1 MLSPLAD
8 VGAWIVGV
16 VDRMSE
22 PVTLLAIGVVLIALS
37 VVVRLRPAGT
47 ARTAAPVSHAT
58 ASPLSARR
66 LSTASGTLVAAT
78 SQRG

>member
-8 VGAWIVGV
+8 VGAWVVGV

-22 PVTLLAIGVVLIALS
+22 PVTLLAIGVVLITLS
-37 VVVRLRPAGT
+37 VIVRLRPAS
-47 ARTAAPVSHAT
+47 AVRSASPASHVH

-66 LSTASGTLVAAT
+66 VSTASGTLIAAT
-78 SQRG
+78 NQRG

>member
-37 VVVRLRPAGT
+37 VIVRLRPSA
-47 ARTAAPVSHAT
+47 ARSASSASH

-66 LSTASGTLVAAT
+66 VSTASGTLIAAT
-78 SQRG
+78 NQRG